1 MNYFIMF
8 DGQVI
13 GPMSK
18 EQLIAYGVNPQTQ
31 VCEGKDG
38 QWRPLYTY
46 PELMEL
52 CNGQASACATSEAD
66 SKRVVCGVLA
76 ILVGGL
82 GLQYFLIGK
91 TAAGLINIA
100 LSLCTCGLWS
110 LVNFVQGIMILC
122 MSDADWRRKFV
133 DSTST
138 FPVF

>member
-1 MNYFIMF
+1 MMYYIQFN
-8 DGQVI
+8 GQTV
-13 GPMSK
+13 GPMNK
-18 EQLIAYGVNPQTQ
+18 EQLAAYPLTPQTM
-31 VCEGKDG
+31 VSADG
-38 QWRPLYTY
+38 GDWRALYTY

-52 CNGQASACATSEAD
+52 CSGQGAACAASEAD

-100 LSLCTCGLWS
+100 LSLCTCWLWS
-110 LVNFVQGIMILC
+110 LVNFVQGILILC

>member
-52 CNGQASACATSEAD
+52 LPAQAPDNRKLVTAL
-66 SKRVVCGVLA
+66 LA
-76 ILVGGL
+76 IFL
-82 GLQYFLIGK
+82 GSFGIQYFYLGK
-91 TAAGLINIA
+91 TKAGIFSIL
-100 LSLCTCGLWS
+100 LTVVTCGIWGIIP
-110 LVNFVQGIMILC
+110 FIQGILMLI
-122 MSDADWRRKFV
+122 MNDADFNRKYV
-133 DSTST
+133 NTAST